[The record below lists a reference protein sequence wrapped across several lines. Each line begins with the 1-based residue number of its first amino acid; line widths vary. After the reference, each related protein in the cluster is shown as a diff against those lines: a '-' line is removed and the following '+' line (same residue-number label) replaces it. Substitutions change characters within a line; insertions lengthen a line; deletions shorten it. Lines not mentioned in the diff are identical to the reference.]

1 MLHNVIVRQNSLNQN
16 TMDAKKSM
24 LIFVVEDNVLFNK
37 MVCEHL
43 KKNNYTNLKSFVS
56 GNECINA
63 VMKGEHPDIVIQDY
77 FLDDINGVDV
87 LKAVKKQSR
96 KSEFIFLTANEDIEV
111 AIDSM
116 KYGALDYIIKEKGD
130 VLNRLVDK
138 LNKVTKLILIK
149 RKDKATR
156 IAMILLVLILFL
168 IIVSGI
174 LLYVFG
180 FIENG

>member
-1 MLHNVIVRQNSLNQN
+1 
-16 TMDAKKSM
+16 MDAKKSM

-116 KYGALDYIIKEKGD
+116 KFGALDYIIKEKGD

>member
-1 MLHNVIVRQNSLNQN
+1 
-16 TMDAKKSM
+16 MDAKKSM

>member
-1 MLHNVIVRQNSLNQN
+1 
-16 TMDAKKSM
+16 MDAKKSM

-56 GNECINA
+56 GNECIKA

-77 FLDDINGVDV
+77 FLDDTNGVDV

-138 LNKVTKLILIK
+138 LNKVAKLILNK
-149 RKDKATR
+149 RKDRTTK

>member
-1 MLHNVIVRQNSLNQN
+1 
-16 TMDAKKSM
+16 MDAKKSM
-24 LIFVVEDNVLFNK
+24 LIFVVEDNLLFNK

-43 KKNNYTNLKSFVS
+43 KKQNYTNLKSFVS

-77 FLDDINGVDV
+77 FLDDMNGLDV
-87 LKAVKKQSR
+87 LKAVKKQSK

-111 AIDSM
+111 AVNSM

-130 VLNRLVDK
+130 VLARLTDK
-138 LNKVTKLILIK
+138 VNKVTKLILNK
-149 RKDKATR
+149 RKDRTTK

>member
-116 KYGALDYIIKEKGD
+116 KFGALDYIIKEKGD